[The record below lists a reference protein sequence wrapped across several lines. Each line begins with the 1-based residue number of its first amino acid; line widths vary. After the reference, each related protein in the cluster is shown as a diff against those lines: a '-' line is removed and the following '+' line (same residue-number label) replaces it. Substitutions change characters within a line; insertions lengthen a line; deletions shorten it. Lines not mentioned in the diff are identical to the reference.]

1 MLVLILIPEK
11 NANLGARIRVHQI
24 RQENWDLDKDCVDA
38 SKSDEQLKC

>member
-1 MLVLILIPEK
+1 MLVLFFNTWE

-24 RQENWDLDKDCVDA
+24 RQENWDLDKDWVDA